1 MNIDERLEALT
12 QTVELMASMQKETEK
27 HMTTLAEKMERLAE
41 TDAQFHRGMEQIAR
55 ILANHEHRLDSLDGN
70 RPQ

>member
-27 HMTTLAEKMERLAE
+27 HMTALATKMERLAE
-41 TDAQFHRGMEQIAR
+41 TDAQFHRGMEQISR
-55 ILANHEHRLDSLDGN
+55 ILANHEHRPDSLEGN